1 MTNLIKIVRLGAMVI
16 VGLAIGL
23 PALAAQLDQDARAA
37 IPKDVTQLIVVD
49 YHAMQ
54 NSPAAM
60 DMKAKILPPELKQLE
75 QALNTSGLDEN
86 HDIEEL
92 AFASFHNA
100 DGNHIVGLAQGQFSL
115 DDILANF
122 RKRKIKPT
130 LYRQNQ
136 IYPMGRSGMLV
147 VFLNPTTM
155 VFGLQEALKSSLDAR
170 DGMAPSF
177 LNNGAMLDQMKSV
190 DTEPVWSI
198 LDQEGTQFMMRSVLG
213 DASQLADYD
222 TVKKRLLNSRYSMSF
237 ENGVRFNLDVTTPDT
252 ISAATMAS
260 LLNAAALYKRM
271 SGTATEKQA
280 IDNTTI
286 DSSGGVLDVS
296 FASTNSQFTSLLD
309 SDLFQSVV
317 K

>member
-1 MTNLIKIVRLGAMVI
+1 MAVA
-16 VGLAIGL
+16 GLAIGL

-60 DMKAKILPPELKQLE
+60 NMKAKILPPELKQLE
-75 QALNTSGLDEN
+75 QALNNSGLDEN
-86 HDIEEL
+86 HDVEEL

-100 DGNHIVGLAQGQFSL
+100 NGDHTVGLAQGQFSL

-122 RKRKIKPT
+122 SKHKIKPKA
-130 LYRQNQ
+130 YRQNQ

-155 VFGLQEALKSSLDAR
+155 VFGQEEALKSSLDAR

-177 LNNGAMLDQMKSV
+177 LNNSVMVDQMKSV
-190 DTEPVWSI
+190 DTQPVWSI

-237 ENGVRFNLDVTTPDT
+237 ENGVRFSLNVTTPDT

-271 SGTATEKQA
+271 SGTTTEKQA

>member
-1 MTNLIKIVRLGAMVI
+1 MKIVRRGAVAILGVAVGFPAM
-16 VGLAIGL
+16 
-23 PALAAQLDQDARAA
+23 AAQLDEDARAA

-75 QALNTSGLDEN
+75 QALNTSGMNDD
-86 HDIEEL
+86 HDVEEL
-92 AFASFHNA
+92 AFASFRNS
-100 DGNHIVGLAQGQFSL
+100 DGMHIVGLAQGQFSL
-115 DDILANF
+115 EDIMANF
-122 RKRKIKPT
+122 RKHKIKPAA
-130 LYRQNQ
+130 YRQNQ

-155 VFGLQEALKSSLDAR
+155 VFGLQEALKSALDAR

-177 LNNGAMLDQMKSV
+177 LSNSVMVDQMKSV
-190 DTEPVWSI
+190 DSEPVWSI

-222 TVKKRLLNSRYSMSF
+222 TVKKRLISSRYTMSF
-237 ENGVRFNLDVTTPDT
+237 QNGVKFNLDVTTPDT

-280 IDNTTI
+280 IDNTSI
-286 DSSGGVLDVS
+286 NSSGGMLDVS
-296 FASTNSQFTSLLD
+296 FASSNSQFTSLLD
-309 SDLFQSVV
+309 SNLFQAVV